1 MEPAGAVGLSA
12 AQLGPQRYARLVTDL
27 VDYSMGLEG
36 AMAFPR
42 FAWNGF
48 TTLAESECGPLCAR
62 LAQG

>member
-1 MEPAGAVGLSA
+1 MSA
-12 AQLGPQRYARLVTDL
+12 AQPGPQLDALLVTDL

-42 FAWNGF
+42 FAWNGS
-48 TTLAESECGPLCAR
+48 TTLAEPGCGPLCAR

>member
-1 MEPAGAVGLSA
+1 MSA
-12 AQLGPQRYARLVTDL
+12 AQPGPQLDALLVTDL